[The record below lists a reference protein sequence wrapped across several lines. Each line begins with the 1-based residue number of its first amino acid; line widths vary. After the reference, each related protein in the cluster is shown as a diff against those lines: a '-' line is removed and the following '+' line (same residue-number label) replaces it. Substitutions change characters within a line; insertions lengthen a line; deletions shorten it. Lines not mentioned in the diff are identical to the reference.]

1 MVNDAAGGA
10 GAADAGDHGA
20 GRCGGGGRFPATAR
34 LRSPRDFA
42 RVYELRRSAAAG
54 PLVVYA
60 APAAAGAGVRIGLS
74 VSRRVGNAV
83 VRNRWKRALR
93 EAFRAARPRLPAGN
107 DFVVVVR
114 SPTPP
119 TGAGAARGIEESL
132 VSLATRIVS
141 RAGYPRAGSPGVG
154 DAAGGPPRRRR

>member
-42 RVYELRRSAAAG
+42 RVYELRRS
-54 PLVVYA
+54 
-60 APAAAGAGVRIGLS
+60 AAAGAGVRIGLS